1 MLLHLSVRD
10 FAIADHIELEFD
22 NGMTVITGETGAG
35 KSIMLDALSLCL
47 GARADANVVRHGC
60 KQADITAHFDVRNI
74 DAAQAWLAQRAL
86 NNDEHECLMRRV
98 VTAEG
103 RSRGFING
111 SNVNASDLKELGE
124 LLIDIHS
131 QHEHQTLLKKQNHRT
146 ILDSFGGH
154 LDLAENVTIAAK
166 RYHEVSSNLI
176 ARLANQEEYTA
187 KVQLL
192 SYQVDELDKLALRDG
207 EIDELENEI
216 KQLSNAEDILRNNQK
231 ALNLCQND
239 EGQGAL
245 DKLNQAFRVIQD
257 NLDSDI
263 TLNDV
268 ADMLESARIQI
279 DEASRELQHRVDNFD
294 LDPERLNQLETRYD
308 DIMSVAR
315 RHRVD
320 ASELNTLFANL
331 SAELADLNNDGS
343 SIEELEQLQESALKH
358 YKTLAKQL
366 STSRQ
371 SCAESLQ
378 SQVNAQLQQ
387 LSMKGCRFEVNLS
400 PWQDNVHKLGD
411 EEIEFLIAT
420 QPNKPAQPLGKIA
433 SGGELSRISL
443 AIQVITAQ
451 TSAVGCMVFDEV
463 DVGIGGA
470 VAEVVGN
477 LLQDLSKNTQVLCV
491 THLAQVAVKGHQHIL
506 VSKQHT
512 EDSVST
518 NLEQLEPDDKIME
531 IARMIGGISVN
542 EQTMAHAKAMLN
554 VAH

>member
-22 NGMTVITGETGAG
+22 SGMTVITGETGAG

-47 GARADANVVRHGC
+47 GARADANVVRHNS
-60 KQADITAHFDVRNI
+60 KQADITASFDVSMI
-74 DAAQAWLAQRAL
+74 PAAQAWLESRAL
-86 NNDEHECLMRRV
+86 ANDEHECLMRRV

-111 SNVNASDLKELGE
+111 SSVNASDLKELGE

-131 QHEHQTLLKKQNHRT
+131 QHEHQTLLKKSNHRLM
-146 ILDSFGGH
+146 LDSFGGH
-154 LDLAENVTIAAK
+154 IPLSDEVTAAAK
-166 RYHEVSSNLI
+166 HYIAVSAKLQ
-176 ARLANQEEYTA
+176 ARLANEEEYTA

-192 SYQVDELDKLALRDG
+192 SYQIDELDKLALRSG
-207 EIDELENEI
+207 ELDELEQEI
-216 KQLSNAEDILRNNQK
+216 KQLSNAEDILRNNQR
-231 ALNLCQND
+231 ALSLCQND
-239 EGQGAL
+239 EGVGAL
-245 DKLNQAFRVIQD
+245 DLLNQAFRIIQD
-257 NLDSDI
+257 NLESDV
-263 TLNDV
+263 TLNEI

-279 DEASRELQHRVDNFD
+279 DEASHQLQHRVDNFD
-294 LDPERLNQLETRYD
+294 LDPERLSLLEARYD

-320 ASELNTLFANL
+320 ASELNELFQSL
-331 SAELADLNNDGS
+331 SEELASLNNDDS
-343 SIEELEQLQESALKH
+343 NIEALEQQQALALQTYQALANKLSDVRHLAANTLQQKVNEQLQH
-358 YKTLAKQL
+358 
-366 STSRQ
+366 
-371 SCAESLQ
+371 
-378 SQVNAQLQQ
+378 
-387 LSMKGCRFEVNLS
+387 LSMKGCRFEVALTS
-400 PWQDNVHKLGD
+400 WQEPVNKLGNED
-411 EEIEFLIAT
+411 IEFLIST
-420 QPNKPAQPLGKIA
+420 QPNKPAQALAKIA

-443 AIQVITAQ
+443 AIQVIIAQ

-477 LLQDLSKNTQVLCV
+477 LLQALSTNTQVLCV

-506 VSKQHT
+506 VSKLHN
-512 EDSVST
+512 EESVST
-518 NLEQLEPDDKIME
+518 NLEQLEADEKILE

-554 VAH
+554 IAH